1 MKYGIDQIG
10 DIAILNFHSYYPP
23 IFKKIVAW
31 RLLRDGKVN
40 VVLEKKG
47 IISGELRK
55 TTLKHLAGEK
65 RTDTMH
71 NENGC
76 KFYMDV
82 AETYFSPRLSNE
94 RRMMCEE
101 ISKNLKNGQNVLVM
115 FAGVAP
121 FPIVLARMLKIKG
134 KSPRDDS
141 GEPKVQ
147 IISSELNKLAS
158 EYAEKN
164 VRLNKLENYVKVI
177 EGDSRK
183 LKVGPSKGDSGEPK
197 FDVILMPRP
206 NLEETFLDAALKFS
220 KKGTKIYYHGFGTE
234 EMVLEEIKKDVGK
247 KIGKIKIRKAGDIA
261 PRKWRWLAEFSVK

>member
-10 DIAILNFHSYYPP
+10 DIAILNFHSYYPL

-31 RLLRDGKVN
+31 RLLRDGKIN

-55 TTLKHLAGEK
+55 TTLKHLTGEK

-94 RRMMCEE
+94 RRMMCED

-121 FPIVLARMLKIKG
+121 FPIVLARMLKVRG
-134 KSPRDDS
+134 K
-141 GEPKVQ
+141 KAKIV
-147 IISSELNKLAS
+147 SSELNKLAS

-164 VRLNKLENYVKVI
+164 VRLNKLESYVKII

-183 LKVGPSKGDSGEPK
+183 LKEGK

-234 EMVLEEIKKDVGK
+234 EKVLEEIKKDAGK
-247 KIGKIKIRKAGDIA
+247 NIGKIKIRKAGDIA
-261 PRKWRWLAEFSVK
+261 PRKWRWLAEFSVR

>member
-10 DIAILNFHSYYPP
+10 DIAILNFHSYYPL

-31 RLLRDGKVN
+31 RLLQDGKVN

-55 TTLKHLAGEK
+55 TTLKPLAGEK

-101 ISKNLKNGQNVLVM
+101 ISKNLKNGQTILVM

-121 FPIVLARMLKIKG
+121 FPIVLARMLKVKG
-134 KSPRDDS
+134 K
-141 GEPKVQ
+141 KAK

-183 LKVGPSKGDSGEPK
+183 LREGK

-234 EMVLEEIKKDVGK
+234 EKVLEEIKKDAGK

-261 PRKWRWLAEFSVK
+261 PRKWRWLAEFSVN

>member
-10 DIAILNFHSYYPP
+10 DIAILNFHSYYPLV
-23 IFKKIVAW
+23 FKKIVAW
-31 RLLRDGKVN
+31 RLLRDGKIN

-55 TTLKHLAGEK
+55 TTLKHLAGER

-121 FPIVLARMLKIKG
+121 FPIVLARMLKSKKPSKG
-134 KSPRDDS
+134 DPAGPK
-141 GEPKVQ
+141 KVQ
-147 IISSELNKLAS
+147 IVSSELNKLAS

-164 VRLNKLENYVKVI
+164 VRLNKLEDYVKVI
-177 EGDSRK
+177 EGDSKK
-183 LKVGPSKGDSGEPK
+183 LKEGR

-234 EMVLEEIKKDVGK
+234 EKVLEEIKKDAGK

-261 PRKWRWLAEFSVK
+261 PRKWRWLAEFNVK

>member
-10 DIAILNFHSYYPP
+10 DIVILNFHSYYPMV
-23 IFKKIVAW
+23 FKKIVAW
-31 RLLRDGKVN
+31 RLLKDGKIN

-101 ISKNLKNGQNVLVM
+101 ISNNLKNGKRVLVM

-121 FPIVLARMLKIKG
+121 FPIVLARMLKSK
-134 KSPRDDS
+134 K
-141 GEPKVQ
+141 KKAQ

-164 VRLNKLENYVKVI
+164 VRLNKLEDYIKVI

-183 LKVGPSKGDSGEPK
+183 LKEEK

-220 KKGTKIYYHGFGTE
+220 KKGTRIYYHGFGTE
-234 EMVLEEIKKDVGK
+234 EKVFDEIKKDAGK

-261 PRKWRWLAEFSVK
+261 PRKWRWLAEFEVK

>member
-10 DIAILNFHSYYPP
+10 DIAILNFHSYYPL

-31 RLLRDGKVN
+31 RLLRDGKIN

-94 RRMMCEE
+94 RRMMCED

-121 FPIVLARMLKIKG
+121 FPIVLARMLKVRG
-134 KSPRDDS
+134 K
-141 GEPKVQ
+141 KAKIV
-147 IISSELNKLAS
+147 SSELNKLAS

-164 VRLNKLENYVKVI
+164 VRLNKLESYVKII

-183 LKVGPSKGDSGEPK
+183 LKEGK

-234 EMVLEEIKKDVGK
+234 EKVLEEIKKDAGK
-247 KIGKIKIRKAGDIA
+247 NIGKIKIRKAGDIA
-261 PRKWRWLAEFSVK
+261 PRKWRWLAEFSVR